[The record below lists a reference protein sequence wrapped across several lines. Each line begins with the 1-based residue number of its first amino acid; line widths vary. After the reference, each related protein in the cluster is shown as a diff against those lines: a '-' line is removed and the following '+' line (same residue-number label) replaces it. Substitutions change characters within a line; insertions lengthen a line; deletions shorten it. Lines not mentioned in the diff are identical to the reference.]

1 MNETFVSYGR
11 NICNNKELLII
22 IDPGHGGIINGKYD
36 TAPEKMWEYENFTF
50 YEGVFNRAMAL
61 RVSSILLDKGIS
73 HAFTTDSNLDISLNV
88 RMNKAKTFKDKFPHK
103 NVLFLSLHANAAPT
117 EKGKSNKAKGIEV
130 FTLRGKSNSDEI
142 ATYIF
147 HSLEKIGWRM
157 RKDTTDGDPDK
168 EAGFYVLRK
177 GEEIGI
183 DSVLIEYGFFTNEE
197 EAKLM
202 MEPEIQKQLSILTV
216 EGILKAYKL

>member
-1 MNETFVSYGR
+1 MNETFVSYGK
-11 NICNNKELLII
+11 NISDNKELLVI

-36 TAPEKMWEYENFTF
+36 TAPAKMWKYEDFTF

-73 HAFTTDSNLDISLNV
+73 HAFTTDLNFDVSLDLRI
-88 RMNKAKTFKDKFPHK
+88 NKAKTLKNKFPHK
-103 NVLFLSLHANAAPT
+103 NILFLSLHANAAS
-117 EKGKSNKAKGIEV
+117 SNKAKGMEI
-130 FTLRGKSNSDEI
+130 FTFRGNSNSDGV
-142 ATYIF
+142 ATCIF
-147 HSLEKIGWRM
+147 NSLEKIGWRM
-157 RKDTTDGDPDK
+157 RKDNTDGDPDK
-168 EAGFYVLRK
+168 ESGFYVLRE
-177 GEEIGI
+177 GEKIGV

-202 MEPEIQKQLSILTV
+202 MDPEIQKQLSLLTV